1 MGMSEELFIYG
12 DMDNLVILWKN
23 FILICIIARLFREF
37 FFLGDIC

>member
-23 FILICIIARLFREF
+23 FILICIIVRLFREF